1 MIGGCNYMKHVL
13 SALVYNSPDVI
24 SRVSALFRR
33 RGYNIDSFIG
43 SSTED
48 EKYSRLTIVVEG
60 DDIVIAQVISQ
71 LEKLED
77 IISIEDIDPESMV
90 SKVLLFMKVKAD
102 VTDRVGIIVVAN
114 ACNARVI
121 EMSKEYLILEA
132 LDTEDRISEMIEIFK
147 PYGIIEL
154 VKTGVV
160 AMKR

>member
-1 MIGGCNYMKHVL
+1 MKHVL
-13 SALVYNSPDVI
+13 TALVHNQPGVV
-24 SRVSALFRR
+24 SRVSGLFRR

-48 EKYSRLTIVVEG
+48 ERFSKLTIVVQG

-77 IISIEDIDPESMV
+77 IITIEDIRAENMI
-90 SKVLLFMKVKAD
+90 SKVLLFMKVKAE
-102 VTDRVGIIVVAN
+102 VPDRVGIIVVAN

-121 EMSKEYLILEA
+121 EMSKDYLILEA
-132 LDTEDRISEMIEIFK
+132 LETEERISEMIEIFK

>member
-1 MIGGCNYMKHVL
+1 MKHVL
-13 SALVYNSPDVI
+13 TALVNNQPGVT
-24 SRVSALFRR
+24 SRVSGLFRR
-33 RGYNIDSFIG
+33 RGYNIDSFVG

-48 EKYSRLTIVVEG
+48 ERYSRLTIVVQG

-77 IISIEDIDPESMV
+77 IISIEDIRAEDMI

-102 VTDRVGIIVVAN
+102 VSDRVGIIVVAN
-114 ACNARVI
+114 ACNARVV
-121 EMSKEYLILEA
+121 EMSKDYLILEA
-132 LDTEDRISEMIEIFK
+132 LETEERISEMIEIFK

-154 VKTGVV
+154 VKTGVI

>member
-1 MIGGCNYMKHVL
+1 MKHVL
-13 SALVYNSPDVI
+13 TALVYNQPGVV
-24 SRVSALFRR
+24 SRVSGLFRR
-33 RGYNIDSFIG
+33 RGYNIDSLIG

-48 EKYSRLTIVVEG
+48 ERFSRLTIVVQG
-60 DDIVIAQVISQ
+60 DDIVIAQVITQ

-77 IISIEDIDPESMV
+77 IITIEDIQAENMI
-90 SKVLLFMKVKAD
+90 SKVLLFLKVKAE
-102 VTDRVGIIVVAN
+102 VSDRVGIIVVAN

-132 LDTEDRISEMIEIFK
+132 LDTEDRINEMVEIFK
-147 PYGIIEL
+147 PYGILEL

>member
-1 MIGGCNYMKHVL
+1 MKHVL
-13 SALVYNSPDVI
+13 SALVNNSPGVV
-24 SRVSALFRR
+24 SRVSGLFRR

-48 EKYSRLTIVVEG
+48 ERFSRLTIVVQG

-77 IISIEDIDPESMV
+77 IITIEDIKAESMI
-90 SKVLLFMKVKAD
+90 SKVLLFIKVKAD
-102 VTDRVGIIVVAN
+102 VKDLVGIIVVAN
-114 ACNARVI
+114 ACNARVV
-121 EMSKEYLILEA
+121 EMSKDYLILEA
-132 LDTEDRISEMIEIFK
+132 LETEERISEMIEIFK
-147 PYGIIEL
+147 PYEIIEL

>member
-1 MIGGCNYMKHVL
+1 MKHVL
-13 SALVYNSPDVI
+13 TALVKNQPGVT
-24 SRVSALFRR
+24 SRVSGLFRR

-48 EKYSRLTIVVEG
+48 ERFSKLTIVVQG

-71 LEKLED
+71 LEKLDD
-77 IISIEDIDPESMV
+77 IITIEDIQAENMI
-90 SKVLLFMKVKAD
+90 SKVLLFMKVKAELA
-102 VTDRVGIIVVAN
+102 DRVGIIVVAN

-121 EMSKEYLILEA
+121 EMSKDYLILEA
-132 LDTEDRISEMIEIFK
+132 LETEERITEMIEIFK

>member
-1 MIGGCNYMKHVL
+1 MRHVL
-13 SALVYNSPDVI
+13 TAMVNNQPGVL
-24 SRVSALFRR
+24 SRVTGLFRR
-33 RGYNIDSFIG
+33 RGYNIDSLIA

-48 EKYSRLTIVVEG
+48 ERFSRLTIVVKG

-77 IISIEDIDPESMV
+77 IIAIEDIQAENMI
-90 SKVLLFMKVKAD
+90 SKVLLFLKVKAGGN
-102 VTDRVGIIVVAN
+102 DRVDIIVIAN

-121 EMSKEYLILEA
+121 EMSKDYLILEA
-132 LDTEDRISEMIEIFK
+132 LDTEERITEMIEIFK
-147 PYGIIEL
+147 PYGILEL

>member
-1 MIGGCNYMKHVL
+1 MKHVL
-13 SALVYNSPDVI
+13 TALVHNQPGVT
-24 SRVSALFRR
+24 SRVAGLFRR
-33 RGYNIDSFIG
+33 RGYNIDSFVG

-48 EKYSRLTIVVEG
+48 ERYSRLTVVVQG

-77 IISIEDIDPESMV
+77 IITIEDIREESMI

-102 VTDRVGIIVVAN
+102 VRDRVGVIVVAN
-114 ACNARVI
+114 ACNARVV
-121 EMSKEYLILEA
+121 EMGTEYLILEA
-132 LDTEDRISEMIEIFK
+132 LDTEERISEMIEIFK

>member
-1 MIGGCNYMKHVL
+1 MKHVL
-13 SALVYNSPDVI
+13 TALVNNQPGVT
-24 SRVSALFRR
+24 SRVSGLFRR

-48 EKYSRLTIVVEG
+48 ERFSRLTIVVQG

-77 IISIEDIDPESMV
+77 IITIEDIRVENMI

-121 EMSKEYLILEA
+121 EMSKDYLILEA
-132 LDTEDRISEMIEIFK
+132 LDTEERITEMIEIFK

-154 VKTGVV
+154 VKTGVI

>member
-1 MIGGCNYMKHVL
+1 MRHVL
-13 SALVYNSPDVI
+13 SALVKNEPGVI
-24 SRVSALFRR
+24 SRVSGLFRR

-43 SSTED
+43 SSTHD
-48 EKYSRLTIVVEG
+48 ERFSRLTVVVRG
-60 DDIVIAQVISQ
+60 DDIVIAQVINQ

-77 IISIEDIDPESMV
+77 VISIDDIQAENMV

-102 VTDRVGIIVVAN
+102 IDNRVGIITVAN

-121 EMSKEYLILEA
+121 EMNTESLILEA
-132 LDTEDRISEMIEIFK
+132 LETEGKISQMIEIFK

>member
-1 MIGGCNYMKHVL
+1 MKHVL
-13 SALVYNSPDVI
+13 TALVHNQPGVV
-24 SRVSALFRR
+24 SRVSGLFRR

-48 EKYSRLTIVVEG
+48 ERFSKLTIVVQG

-77 IISIEDIDPESMV
+77 IITIEDIRAENMI
-90 SKVLLFMKVKAD
+90 SKVLLFMKVKAE
-102 VTDRVGIIVVAN
+102 VADRVGIIVVAN
-114 ACNARVI
+114 ACDARVI
-121 EMSKEYLILEA
+121 EMSKDYLILEA
-132 LDTEDRISEMIEIFK
+132 LETEERITEMIEIFK

>member
-1 MIGGCNYMKHVL
+1 MKHVL
-13 SALVYNSPDVI
+13 TALVKNQPGVV
-24 SRVSALFRR
+24 SRVSGLFRR
-33 RGYNIDSFIG
+33 RGYNIDSFVG

-48 EKYSRLTIVVEG
+48 ERFSRLTIVVQG

-77 IISIEDIDPESMV
+77 IITIEDIQAENMI
-90 SKVLLFMKVKAD
+90 SKVLLFLKVKAD
-102 VTDRVGIIVVAN
+102 FHDRVGLIVVAN

-132 LDTEDRISEMIEIFK
+132 LDTEDRISEMIEIFR

>member
-1 MIGGCNYMKHVL
+1 MKHVL
-13 SALVYNSPDVI
+13 TALVHNQPGVV
-24 SRVSALFRR
+24 SRVSGLFRR

-48 EKYSRLTIVVEG
+48 ERFSKLTIVVQG
-60 DDIVIAQVISQ
+60 DDIVIAHVISQ

-77 IISIEDIDPESMV
+77 IITIEDIRAENMI
-90 SKVLLFMKVKAD
+90 SKVLLFMKVKAE
-102 VTDRVGIIVVAN
+102 VADRVGIIVVAN
-114 ACNARVI
+114 ACDARVI
-121 EMSKEYLILEA
+121 EMSKDYLILEA
-132 LDTEDRISEMIEIFK
+132 LETEERITEMIEIFK

>member
-1 MIGGCNYMKHVL
+1 MKHVL
-13 SALVYNSPDVI
+13 SALVNNAPGVT
-24 SRVSALFRR
+24 SRVAGLFRR

-48 EKYSRLTIVVEG
+48 ERFSRLTIVVQG

-77 IISIEDIDPESMV
+77 IISIEDIRADSMI

-102 VTDRVGIIVVAN
+102 VDNRVDIIVVAN

-121 EMSKEYLILEA
+121 EITPEYLILEA
-132 LDTEDRISEMIEIFK
+132 LETEEKITEMIQIFK
-147 PYGIIEL
+147 PYGILEL

>member
-1 MIGGCNYMKHVL
+1 MKHVL
-13 SALVYNSPDVI
+13 SALVNNAPGVT
-24 SRVSALFRR
+24 SRVAGLFRR

-48 EKYSRLTIVVEG
+48 ERFSRLTIVVQG

-77 IISIEDIDPESMV
+77 IISIEDIRADSMV

-102 VTDRVGIIVVAN
+102 VNDRVDIIVVAN

-121 EMSKEYLILEA
+121 EITPEYLILEA
-132 LDTEDRISEMIEIFK
+132 LESEEKIAEMIQIFK
-147 PYGIIEL
+147 PYGILEL

>member
-1 MIGGCNYMKHVL
+1 MKHVL
-13 SALVYNSPDVI
+13 SALVNNTPGVT
-24 SRVSALFRR
+24 SRVSGLFRR

-48 EKYSRLTIVVEG
+48 ERFSRLTIVVQG

-77 IISIEDIDPESMV
+77 IISIEDIREESMI
-90 SKVLLFMKVKAD
+90 SKVLLFMKVQAGGN
-102 VTDRVGIIVVAN
+102 DRVGIIVVAN
-114 ACNARVI
+114 ACNAKVI
-121 EMSKEYLILEA
+121 EMSKDYLILEA
-132 LDTEDRISEMIEIFK
+132 LDTEERISEMIEIFR

>member
-1 MIGGCNYMKHVL
+1 MKHVL
-13 SALVYNSPDVI
+13 SALVNNSPGVT
-24 SRVSALFRR
+24 SRVSGLFRR

-48 EKYSRLTIVVEG
+48 ERFSRLTIVVRG
-60 DDIVIAQVISQ
+60 DDVVIAQVRSQ
-71 LEKLED
+71 MEKLED
-77 IISIEDIDPESMV
+77 VIAIEDIKPEAMI

-102 VTDRVGIIVVAN
+102 INDRVGIIVVAS
-114 ACNARVI
+114 ACNAKVI
-121 EMSKEYLILEA
+121 EMSKDYMIFEA
-132 LDTEDRISEMIEIFK
+132 LDTEERISEMIEIFK

>member
-1 MIGGCNYMKHVL
+1 MKHVL
-13 SALVYNSPDVI
+13 TALVHNQPGVV
-24 SRVSALFRR
+24 SRVSGLFRR
-33 RGYNIDSFIG
+33 RGYNIDSFVG

-48 EKYSRLTIVVEG
+48 ERFSRLTVVVQG

-77 IISIEDIDPESMV
+77 IISIEDIDAENLV
-90 SKVLLFMKVKAD
+90 SKVLLILKVKAD
-102 VTDRVGIIVVAN
+102 LRDRVGVITVAN
-114 ACNARVI
+114 ACNMRVV
-121 EMSKEYLILEA
+121 EMSSEYLILEA
-132 LDTEDRISEMIEIFK
+132 LDSEERISEMIEIFR

>member
-1 MIGGCNYMKHVL
+1 MKHVL
-13 SALVYNSPDVI
+13 SALVYNEPGVT
-24 SRVSALFRR
+24 SRVSGLFRR

-48 EKYSRLTIVVEG
+48 ERFSRLTIVVQG

-77 IISIEDIDPESMV
+77 IISIEDIKPESMI
-90 SKVLLFMKVKAD
+90 SKILLFMKVKAD
-102 VTDRVGIIVVAN
+102 VKDRVGIIVVAN
-114 ACNARVI
+114 ACNARVV
-121 EMSKEYLILEA
+121 EMSPEYLILEA
-132 LDTEDRISEMIEIFK
+132 LETEEKIGEMIEIFK

>member
-1 MIGGCNYMKHVL
+1 MKHVL
-13 SALVYNSPDVI
+13 TALVKNQPGVT
-24 SRVSALFRR
+24 SRVSGLFRR

-48 EKYSRLTIVVEG
+48 ERFSKLTIVVRG

-77 IISIEDIDPESMV
+77 IITIEDIQAENMI

-102 VTDRVGIIVVAN
+102 VSDRVGIIVVAN

-121 EMSKEYLILEA
+121 EMSTEYLILEA
-132 LDTEDRISEMIEIFK
+132 LDTEERISEMIEIFK
-147 PYGIIEL
+147 PYGILEL

>member
-1 MIGGCNYMKHVL
+1 MKHVL
-13 SALVYNSPDVI
+13 SALVKNEPGVT
-24 SRVSALFRR
+24 SRVSGLFRR

-48 EKYSRLTIVVEG
+48 ERFSRLTVVVGG
-60 DDIVIAQVISQ
+60 DDVVIAQVISQ

-77 IISIEDIDPESMV
+77 VISIEDINKENMI
-90 SKVLLFMKVKAD
+90 SKVLLFLKVKASFEN
-102 VTDRVGIIVVAN
+102 RVDIIVVAN

-121 EMSKEYLILEA
+121 EMSTDYLVLEA
-132 LDTEDRISEMIEIFK
+132 LEPEEKILEMIEIFR

>member
-1 MIGGCNYMKHVL
+1 MRHVL
-13 SALVYNSPDVI
+13 SAIVNNTPGVT
-24 SRVSALFRR
+24 SRVSGLFRR

-48 EKYSRLTIVVEG
+48 ERFSRLTIVVQG

-77 IISIEDIDPESMV
+77 IISIEDIQQESMI

-102 VTDRVGIIVVAN
+102 FDSRTSIIVVAN

-121 EMSKEYLILEA
+121 EMSSEYLILEA
-132 LDTEDRISEMIEIFK
+132 LDTEERISEMIEIFR

>member
-1 MIGGCNYMKHVL
+1 MKHVL
-13 SALVYNSPDVI
+13 TALVYNQPGVV
-24 SRVSALFRR
+24 SRVSGLFRR
-33 RGYNIDSFIG
+33 RGYNIDSFVG

-48 EKYSRLTIVVEG
+48 ERFSRLTVVVQG

-77 IISIEDIDPESMV
+77 IITIEDIDEKNLV
-90 SKVLLFMKVKAD
+90 SKVLLIIKVKAD
-102 VTDRVGIIVVAN
+102 LRDRVGVITVAN
-114 ACNARVI
+114 ACNMRVV
-121 EMSKEYLILEA
+121 EMSAEYLILEA
-132 LDTEDRISEMIEIFK
+132 LDSEERISEMIEIFK